1 MAKPRL
7 VEGLVLSSLLLACAS
22 PPKPPE
28 APVINSLQKPGVVL
42 LDGTPV
48 SVPTAPPNLFT
59 NHINIRAY
67 YQERRFLSIKQD
79 CIIRLVNGIQDR
91 LKVRLDIMDLVIY
104 FLNMVSVFRFLLI
117 DCFTS
122 SNLPKQPGFDVSLD
136 K

>member
-1 MAKPRL
+1 MCFTAKTAL
-7 VEGLVLSSLLLACAS
+7 
-22 PPKPPE
+22 E
-28 APVINSLQKPGVVL
+28 APVIDSLQKSGMGL

-48 SVPTAPPNLFT
+48 SVPTASPNLFT

-91 LKVRLDIMDLVIY
+91 LKVRLDMMDLVIY

-122 SNLPKQPGFDVSLD
+122 SNSPKQPCFDVSLD